1 LKGKVLPAM
10 RLRWL
15 GTALPF
21 MRRICA
27 MALIFLFGL
36 SQWVFCSLGAV
47 FAPLRSLPKFFST
60 YAAFGKPP
68 WCSLTLTPIPAKA
81 LCVALPLWCW

>member
-1 LKGKVLPAM
+1 M

-27 MALIFLFGL
+27 MGFVFLFGL

-47 FAPLRSLPKFFST
+47 FAPLLSVPKSASAHAVFAI
-60 YAAFGKPP
+60 YIN
-68 WCSLTLTPIPAKA
+68 WN
-81 LCVALPLWCW
+81 